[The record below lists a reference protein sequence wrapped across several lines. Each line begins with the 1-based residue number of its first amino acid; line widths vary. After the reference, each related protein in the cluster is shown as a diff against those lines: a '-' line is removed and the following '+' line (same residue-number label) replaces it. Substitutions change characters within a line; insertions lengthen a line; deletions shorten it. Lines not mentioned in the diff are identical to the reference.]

1 MGDKNMQTQLN
12 VDQFTKY
19 FFYGLE
25 NKDEIVK
32 AIIVN
37 VARQRVGT
45 HNSLDENTEKMN
57 YEIDAECMLNLIV
70 QLERFTTLHDDPNN
84 RHYFYQDLDINSQS
98 VNQMFNKNLK
108 QLSERGAIVPC
119 RYRPL
124 SGIYYADRKPHWD
137 GQFTGEE
144 MYNFLK
150 SNSGWAQEEVYGIL
164 VYLEELEQ
172 SNKFQY
178 YSLFIDSK
186 YARAIDRYQ
195 RGITKDE
202 SEKREILKV
211 YKEFLKR

>member
-57 YEIDAECMLNLIV
+57 YEIDSECMLNLIV

-98 VNQMFNKNLK
+98 VNQMFNRNLK
-108 QLSERGAIVPC
+108 QLSEKGAIVPC

-124 SGIYYADRKPHWD
+124 SGIYYAERKPHWD

-164 VYLEELEQ
+164 VHLEELEQ
-172 SNKFQY
+172 NNKFQY
-178 YSLFIDSK
+178 YSLFMDSK

-195 RGITKDE
+195 RGITNDE
-202 SEKREILKV
+202 SEKREILKI
-211 YKEFLKR
+211 YKEFLR

>member
-1 MGDKNMQTQLN
+1 MGDKNMQIQLN

-57 YEIDAECMLNLIV
+57 YEIDSECMLNLIV

-164 VYLEELEQ
+164 VHLEELEQ
-172 SNKFQY
+172 NNKFQY
-178 YSLFIDSK
+178 YSLFMDSK

-195 RGITKDE
+195 RGITNDE
-202 SEKREILKV
+202 SEKREILKI
-211 YKEFLKR
+211 YKEFLR

>member
-1 MGDKNMQTQLN
+1 MQIQLN

-164 VYLEELEQ
+164 VHLEELEQ
-172 SNKFQY
+172 NNKFQY
-178 YSLFIDSK
+178 YSLFMDSK

-195 RGITKDE
+195 RGITNDE
-202 SEKREILKV
+202 SEKREILKI
-211 YKEFLKR
+211 YKEFLR

>member
-1 MGDKNMQTQLN
+1 MQTQLN

>member
-1 MGDKNMQTQLN
+1 MQTQLN

-57 YEIDAECMLNLIV
+57 YEIDSECMLNLIV

-124 SGIYYADRKPHWD
+124 SGIYYAERKPHWD

-164 VYLEELEQ
+164 VHLEELEQ
-172 SNKFQY
+172 NNKFQY
-178 YSLFIDSK
+178 YSLFMDSK

-195 RGITKDE
+195 RGITNDE
-202 SEKREILKV
+202 SEKREILKI
-211 YKEFLKR
+211 YKEFLR

>member
-1 MGDKNMQTQLN
+1 MQTQLN

-57 YEIDAECMLNLIV
+57 YEIDSECMLNLIV

-150 SNSGWAQEEVYGIL
+150 SNSAWAQEEVYGIL

-172 SNKFQY
+172 NNKFQY
-178 YSLFIDSK
+178 YSLFMDSK

-195 RGITKDE
+195 RGITNDE
-202 SEKREILKV
+202 SEKREILKI
-211 YKEFLKR
+211 YKEFLR

>member
-1 MGDKNMQTQLN
+1 MQTQLN

-57 YEIDAECMLNLIV
+57 YEIDSECMLNLIV

-98 VNQMFNKNLK
+98 VNQMFNRNLK
-108 QLSERGAIVPC
+108 QLSEKGAIVPC

-124 SGIYYADRKPHWD
+124 SGIYYAERKPHWD

-164 VYLEELEQ
+164 VHLEELEQ
-172 SNKFQY
+172 NNKFQY
-178 YSLFIDSK
+178 YSLFMDSK

-195 RGITKDE
+195 RGITNDE
-202 SEKREILKV
+202 SEKREILKI
-211 YKEFLKR
+211 YKEFLR

>member
-57 YEIDAECMLNLIV
+57 YEIDSECMLNLIV

-124 SGIYYADRKPHWD
+124 SGIYYAERKPHWD

-164 VYLEELEQ
+164 VHLEELEQ
-172 SNKFQY
+172 NNKFQY
-178 YSLFIDSK
+178 YSLFMDSK

-195 RGITKDE
+195 RGITNDE
-202 SEKREILKV
+202 SEKREILKI
-211 YKEFLKR
+211 YKEFLR

>member
-1 MGDKNMQTQLN
+1 MQKQLN
-12 VDQFTKY
+12 VDQFIKY

-32 AIIVN
+32 AVIVN

-45 HNSLDENTEKMN
+45 HNSLDEYTEKMN

-84 RHYFYQDLDINSQS
+84 RHYFYQDLDINSLS

-124 SGIYYADRKPHWD
+124 SGIYYADRKSHWE

-150 SNSGWAQEEVYGIL
+150 NNSAWAQEEVYGIL

-172 SNKFQY
+172 INKFQY
-178 YSLFIDSK
+178 YSLFMDSK

-202 SEKREILKV
+202 NEKREIIKV

>member
-57 YEIDAECMLNLIV
+57 YEIDSECMLNLIV

-98 VNQMFNKNLK
+98 VNQMFNRNLK
-108 QLSERGAIVPC
+108 QLSEKGAIVPC

-164 VYLEELEQ
+164 VHLEELEQ
-172 SNKFQY
+172 NNKFQY
-178 YSLFIDSK
+178 YSLFMDSK

-195 RGITKDE
+195 RGITNDE
-202 SEKREILKV
+202 SEKREILKI
-211 YKEFLKR
+211 YKEFLR

>member
-108 QLSERGAIVPC
+108 QLSEKGAIVPC

-124 SGIYYADRKPHWD
+124 SGIYYAERKPHWD

-164 VYLEELEQ
+164 VHLEELEQ
-172 SNKFQY
+172 NNKFQY
-178 YSLFIDSK
+178 YSLFMDSK

-195 RGITKDE
+195 RGITNDE
-202 SEKREILKV
+202 SEKREILKI
-211 YKEFLKR
+211 YKEFLR

>member
-1 MGDKNMQTQLN
+1 MQTQLN
-12 VDQFTKY
+12 VAQFTKY

-57 YEIDAECMLNLIV
+57 YEIDSECMLNLIV

-98 VNQMFNKNLK
+98 VNQMFNRNLK
-108 QLSERGAIVPC
+108 QLSEKGAIVPC

-124 SGIYYADRKPHWD
+124 SGIYYAERKPHWD

-164 VYLEELEQ
+164 VHLEELEQ
-172 SNKFQY
+172 NNKFQY
-178 YSLFIDSK
+178 YSLFMDSK

-195 RGITKDE
+195 RGITNDE
-202 SEKREILKV
+202 SEKREILKI
-211 YKEFLKR
+211 YKEFLR

>member
-1 MGDKNMQTQLN
+1 MQTQLN

-124 SGIYYADRKPHWD
+124 SGIYYADRKPHWE

-172 SNKFQY
+172 NNKFQY
-178 YSLFIDSK
+178 YSLFMDSK

-195 RGITKDE
+195 RGITNDE
-202 SEKREILKV
+202 SEKREILKI
-211 YKEFLKR
+211 YKEFLR

>member
-1 MGDKNMQTQLN
+1 MQIQLN

>member
-1 MGDKNMQTQLN
+1 MQTQLN
-12 VDQFTKY
+12 IDQFTKY

-45 HNSLDENTEKMN
+45 HNSLDEDTEKMN
-57 YEIDAECMLNLIV
+57 YEIDSECMLNLIV

-98 VNQMFNKNLK
+98 VNQMFNRNLK
-108 QLSERGAIVPC
+108 QLSEKGAIVPC

-124 SGIYYADRKPHWD
+124 SGIYYAERKPHWD

-164 VYLEELEQ
+164 VHLEELEQ
-172 SNKFQY
+172 NNKFQY
-178 YSLFIDSK
+178 YSLFMDSK

-195 RGITKDE
+195 RGITNDE
-202 SEKREILKV
+202 SEKREILKI
-211 YKEFLKR
+211 YKEFLR